1 MSVLIKTIV
10 MSLYLIMVLS
20 ISNMSV
26 IIGLSYTPTIV
37 IFMVVAEAIVNYFK
51 IGWNGWKQKN

>member
-51 IGWNGWKQKN
+51 LL